1 MLIEANGIKMN
12 YELSGREGAP
22 VVILSHSLGSS
33 LIMWNPQLEVL
44 EPHYQVLR
52 YDTRGHGGSSAPSGA
67 YTFDMLG
74 EDALGLLDA
83 LDIEKVHFVGL
94 SMGGMIGQCLA
105 LNHPERLEKLVLCD
119 TAALLPEE
127 AQPVW
132 QERIELAREK
142 GIEALVGETL
152 ERWFT
157 PPFLRQNPTEMK
169 LIQEQFLSTQV
180 DGYIGCS
187 EAIRGLNYL
196 ERLSEIKIPTLI
208 MVGEEDPG
216 TPVAA
221 AEAMQQ
227 RIAGSALV
235 VLPSAAHL
243 SNVEQAEAF
252 NSALISFLQQR

>member
-12 YELSGREGAP
+12 YELSGRQGAP
-22 VVILSHSLGSS
+22 VVMLSHSLGSS
-33 LIMWNPQLEVL
+33 LFMWDPQLEVL

-52 YDTRGHGGSSAPSGA
+52 YDTRGHGGSDAPSGE
-67 YTFDMLG
+67 YTLDMLG

-83 LDIEKVHFVGL
+83 LGIERVHFVGL
-94 SMGGMIGQCLA
+94 SMGGMIGQYLA
-105 LNHPERLEKLVLCD
+105 LNRSDRLEDLVLSD

-127 AQPVW
+127 AQPIW
-132 QERIELAREK
+132 QERIDLARRK
-142 GIEALVGETL
+142 GIEALVDETL
-152 ERWFT
+152 GRWFT
-157 PPFLRQNPTEMK
+157 PSFLRQNRPEVE
-169 LIQEQFLSTQV
+169 LIRQQFLSTPV

-196 ERLSEIKIPTLI
+196 GRLSEIKIPTLI
-208 MVGEEDPG
+208 MVGEEDLG

-227 RIAGSALV
+227 RIADSTLV
-235 VLPSAAHL
+235 VLPAAAHL

-252 NSALISFLQQR
+252 NTALISFLQQH